1 MKFALKAVTFGVLTA
16 GSTMVMA
23 EDAPSFYGIT
33 ATGSVAAT
41 TDYRFRGITQSS
53 NNPAIQGGFTFS
65 HKSGAYVALWGSSVD
80 FNTPGV
86 STETDIS
93 LGYTNTLKLSD
104 TLAPT
109 YDVGVIRYGY
119 IGSDSKFTNPYN
131 GDTGFDFTEF
141 YGKLTFADSLFKG
154 DALSVGVNYSND
166 YWGHSDEFWYFNVG
180 YSAPIADTGFTGLA
194 SVGYNKL
201 QNTRQFLQNL
211 PANDVLL
218 TGSRGTG
225 KSSIVR
231 ALLTEYK
238 DQGLRLIEIERDDL
252 SDLPEIQKLIQ
263 KRPEKFIVYCDDLAF
278 NAEDENYRSLKSVLD
293 GSLQSGSS
301 NFIIYAT
308 SNRRHLLPE
317 FMHENTPVTRV
328 DVPQYTELHPQ
339 EAIEEKISLS
349 DRFGMWLSFYPMD
362 QNLYL
367 TIVEHYLAKTDMPM
381 NDEAHAEALR
391 WCQARG
397 QRSGRAAYQFSKHW
411 IGSQQLKAL

>member
-1 MKFALKAVTFGVLTA
+1 MATLELPDHLIQRLTTVLEQLQQ
-16 GSTMVMA
+16 VLP
-23 EDAPSFYGIT
+23 E
-33 ATGSVAAT
+33 VK
-41 TDYRFRGITQSS
+41 Q
-53 NNPAIQGGFTFS
+53 
-65 HKSGAYVALWGSSVD
+65 
-80 FNTPGV
+80 
-86 STETDIS
+86 ETD
-93 LGYTNTLKLSD
+93 
-104 TLAPT
+104 
-109 YDVGVIRYGY
+109 
-119 IGSDSKFTNPYN
+119 F
-131 GDTGFDFTEF
+131 
-141 YGKLTFADSLFKG
+141 
-154 DALSVGVNYSND
+154 
-166 YWGHSDEFWYFNVG
+166 
-180 YSAPIADTGFTGLA
+180 SAPAFKWQNKQLIAIPNPKMIHLDDLKGIDRQKQKL
-194 SVGYNKL
+194 L
-201 QNTRQFLQNL
+201 QNTEQFLQGL

-231 ALLTEYK
+231 SLLPQYVE
-238 DQGLRLIEIERDDL
+238 QGLRLIEIERDDL
-252 SDLPEIQKLIQ
+252 SDLPDIQKAIQ
-263 KRPEKFIVYCDDLAF
+263 DRSEKFIVYCDDLAF

-367 TIVEHYLAKTDMPM
+367 EIVEHYLAKENIQFTEDVR
-381 NDEAHAEALR
+381 AEALR
-391 WCQARG
+391 WSQGRG

-411 IGSQQLKAL
+411 IGSQKLASTSL

>member
-1 MKFALKAVTFGVLTA
+1 MANLDLPDNILLSLSHVLQQLQQSLPALKQ
-16 GSTMVMA
+16 
-23 EDAPSFYGIT
+23 E
-33 ATGSVAAT
+33 
-41 TDYRFRGITQSS
+41 TDFSAIAFKWQDQQLI
-53 NNPAIQGGFTFS
+53 AIQQPRKIDLDDLKGIE
-65 HKSGAYVALWGSSVD
+65 KQK
-80 FNTPGV
+80 
-86 STETDIS
+86 EKIIQ
-93 LGYTNTLKLSD
+93 NTL
-104 TLAPT
+104 
-109 YDVGVIRYGY
+109 
-119 IGSDSKFTNPYN
+119 
-131 GDTGFDFTEF
+131 
-141 YGKLTFADSLFKG
+141 
-154 DALSVGVNYSND
+154 
-166 YWGHSDEFWYFNVG
+166 
-180 YSAPIADTGFTGLA
+180 
-194 SVGYNKL
+194 
-201 QNTRQFLQNL
+201 QFLNGL

-231 ALLTEYK
+231 ALLTEYAN
-238 DQGLRLIEIERDDL
+238 QGLRLIEIERDDL
-252 SDLPEIQKLIQ
+252 SELPEIQKIIQ
-263 KRPEKFIVYCDDLAF
+263 HRPEKFIVYCDDLAF
-278 NAEDENYRSLKSVLD
+278 NAEDEKYRSLKCVLD

-367 TIVEHYLAKTDMPM
+367 EIVEHYLQKAEMELTA
-381 NDEAHAEALR
+381 EARAEALR

-411 IGSQQLKAL
+411 IGSAQLKSL

>member
-1 MKFALKAVTFGVLTA
+1 MANLDLPDNILLSLSHVLQQLQQSLPALKQ
-16 GSTMVMA
+16 
-23 EDAPSFYGIT
+23 E
-33 ATGSVAAT
+33 
-41 TDYRFRGITQSS
+41 TDFSAIAFKWQDQQLI
-53 NNPAIQGGFTFS
+53 AIQQPRKIDLDDLKGIE
-65 HKSGAYVALWGSSVD
+65 KQK
-80 FNTPGV
+80 
-86 STETDIS
+86 EKIIQ
-93 LGYTNTLKLSD
+93 NTL
-104 TLAPT
+104 
-109 YDVGVIRYGY
+109 
-119 IGSDSKFTNPYN
+119 
-131 GDTGFDFTEF
+131 
-141 YGKLTFADSLFKG
+141 
-154 DALSVGVNYSND
+154 
-166 YWGHSDEFWYFNVG
+166 
-180 YSAPIADTGFTGLA
+180 
-194 SVGYNKL
+194 
-201 QNTRQFLQNL
+201 QFLNGL

-231 ALLTEYK
+231 ALLTEYAN
-238 DQGLRLIEIERDDL
+238 QGLRLIEIERDDL
-252 SDLPEIQKLIQ
+252 SELPEIQKIIQ
-263 KRPEKFIVYCDDLAF
+263 HRPEKFIVYCDDLAF

-367 TIVEHYLAKTDMPM
+367 EIVEHYLQKAEMELTA
-381 NDEAHAEALR
+381 EARAEALR

>member
-1 MKFALKAVTFGVLTA
+1 MANLDLPDNILLSLSHVLQQLQQSLPALKQ
-16 GSTMVMA
+16 
-23 EDAPSFYGIT
+23 E
-33 ATGSVAAT
+33 
-41 TDYRFRGITQSS
+41 TDFSAIAFKWQDQQLI
-53 NNPAIQGGFTFS
+53 AIQQPRKIDLDDLKGIE
-65 HKSGAYVALWGSSVD
+65 KQKEKV
-80 FNTPGV
+80 
-86 STETDIS
+86 IQ
-93 LGYTNTLKLSD
+93 NTL
-104 TLAPT
+104 
-109 YDVGVIRYGY
+109 
-119 IGSDSKFTNPYN
+119 
-131 GDTGFDFTEF
+131 
-141 YGKLTFADSLFKG
+141 
-154 DALSVGVNYSND
+154 
-166 YWGHSDEFWYFNVG
+166 
-180 YSAPIADTGFTGLA
+180 
-194 SVGYNKL
+194 
-201 QNTRQFLQNL
+201 QFLNGL

-231 ALLTEYK
+231 ALLTEYAN
-238 DQGLRLIEIERDDL
+238 QGLRLIEIERDDL
-252 SDLPEIQKLIQ
+252 SELPEIQKIIQ
-263 KRPEKFIVYCDDLAF
+263 HRPEKFIVYCDDLAF

-301 NFIIYAT
+301 NFVIYAT

-367 TIVEHYLAKTDMPM
+367 EIVEHYLQKAEMELTA
-381 NDEAHAEALR
+381 EARAEALR

-411 IGSQQLKAL
+411 IGSAQLKSL

>member
-1 MKFALKAVTFGVLTA
+1 MATIDLPEHILQALSNVLQQLQQNLPELKQETDFSASAFKWQDQQLKAIQQPKKMYLN
-16 GSTMVMA
+16 
-23 EDAPSFYGIT
+23 DLKGIERQKEK
-33 ATGSVAAT
+33 V
-41 TDYRFRGITQSS
+41 
-53 NNPAIQGGFTFS
+53 IQ
-65 HKSGAYVALWGSSVD
+65 
-80 FNTPGV
+80 
-86 STETDIS
+86 
-93 LGYTNTLKLSD
+93 NTL
-104 TLAPT
+104 
-109 YDVGVIRYGY
+109 
-119 IGSDSKFTNPYN
+119 
-131 GDTGFDFTEF
+131 
-141 YGKLTFADSLFKG
+141 
-154 DALSVGVNYSND
+154 
-166 YWGHSDEFWYFNVG
+166 
-180 YSAPIADTGFTGLA
+180 
-194 SVGYNKL
+194 
-201 QNTRQFLQNL
+201 QFLKGL

-231 ALLTEYK
+231 ALLTQYEAE
-238 DQGLRLIEIERDDL
+238 GLRLIEIERDDL
-252 SDLPEIQKLIQ
+252 SDLPLIQKLIEN
-263 KRPEKFIVYCDDLAF
+263 RPEKFIVYCDDLAF

-328 DVPQYTELHPQ
+328 DVPQYNELHPQ

-367 TIVEHYLAKTDMPM
+367 EIVEHYLAKA
-381 NDEAHAEALR
+381 NIALDEHTRAEALR

-411 IGSQQLKAL
+411 IGSQQLKSL

>member
-1 MKFALKAVTFGVLTA
+1 MANLDLPDNILLSLSHVLQQLQQSLPALKQ
-16 GSTMVMA
+16 
-23 EDAPSFYGIT
+23 E
-33 ATGSVAAT
+33 
-41 TDYRFRGITQSS
+41 TDFSAIAFKWQDQQLI
-53 NNPAIQGGFTFS
+53 AIQQPRKIDLDDLKGIE
-65 HKSGAYVALWGSSVD
+65 KQKEKV
-80 FNTPGV
+80 
-86 STETDIS
+86 IQ
-93 LGYTNTLKLSD
+93 NTL
-104 TLAPT
+104 
-109 YDVGVIRYGY
+109 
-119 IGSDSKFTNPYN
+119 
-131 GDTGFDFTEF
+131 
-141 YGKLTFADSLFKG
+141 
-154 DALSVGVNYSND
+154 
-166 YWGHSDEFWYFNVG
+166 
-180 YSAPIADTGFTGLA
+180 
-194 SVGYNKL
+194 
-201 QNTRQFLQNL
+201 QFLNGL

-231 ALLTEYK
+231 ALLTKYAN
-238 DQGLRLIEIERDDL
+238 QGLRLIEIQRDDL
-252 SDLPEIQKLIQ
+252 SGLPEIQKIIQ
-263 KRPEKFIVYCDDLAF
+263 HRPEKFIVYCDDLAF

-367 TIVEHYLAKTDMPM
+367 EIVEHYLQKAEMELTA
-381 NDEAHAEALR
+381 EARAEALR

-411 IGSQQLKAL
+411 IGSAQLKSL

>member
-1 MKFALKAVTFGVLTA
+1 MATIDLPDNILQVLSTVLQQLQQNLPELKHETNFEASAYKWQNQQLKAIQQPKKIYL
-16 GSTMVMA
+16 
-23 EDAPSFYGIT
+23 DDLKGIEK
-33 ATGSVAAT
+33 
-41 TDYRFRGITQSS
+41 Q
-53 NNPAIQGGFTFS
+53 
-65 HKSGAYVALWGSSVD
+65 K
-80 FNTPGV
+80 
-86 STETDIS
+86 E
-93 LGYTNTLKLSD
+93 K
-104 TLAPT
+104 
-109 YDVGVIRYGY
+109 VI
-119 IGSDSKFTNPYN
+119 
-131 GDTGFDFTEF
+131 
-141 YGKLTFADSLFKG
+141 
-154 DALSVGVNYSND
+154 
-166 YWGHSDEFWYFNVG
+166 
-180 YSAPIADTGFTGLA
+180 
-194 SVGYNKL
+194 
-201 QNTRQFLQNL
+201 QNTRQFLKGL

-231 ALLTEYK
+231 ALLTEFEPE
-238 DQGLRLIEIERDDL
+238 GLRLIEIERDDL
-252 SDLPEIQKLIQ
+252 ADLPLIQKLIEN
-263 KRPEKFIVYCDDLAF
+263 RPEKFIVYCDDLAF

-317 FMHENTPVTRV
+317 FMHENTPVTRM

-367 TIVEHYLAKTDMPM
+367 EIVEHYLAKAKMPL
-381 NDEAHAEALR
+381 DELTRAEALR

-411 IGSQQLKAL
+411 IGSQQLKSL

>member
-1 MKFALKAVTFGVLTA
+1 MATIDLPNHILQALSTVLQQLQQNLPELKQETDFSASAYKWQDKQLKAIQQPKKMYL
-16 GSTMVMA
+16 
-23 EDAPSFYGIT
+23 DDLKGIERQKEK
-33 ATGSVAAT
+33 V
-41 TDYRFRGITQSS
+41 
-53 NNPAIQGGFTFS
+53 IQ
-65 HKSGAYVALWGSSVD
+65 
-80 FNTPGV
+80 
-86 STETDIS
+86 
-93 LGYTNTLKLSD
+93 NTL
-104 TLAPT
+104 
-109 YDVGVIRYGY
+109 
-119 IGSDSKFTNPYN
+119 
-131 GDTGFDFTEF
+131 
-141 YGKLTFADSLFKG
+141 
-154 DALSVGVNYSND
+154 
-166 YWGHSDEFWYFNVG
+166 
-180 YSAPIADTGFTGLA
+180 
-194 SVGYNKL
+194 
-201 QNTRQFLQNL
+201 QFLKGL

-231 ALLTEYK
+231 ALLTQYESE
-238 DQGLRLIEIERDDL
+238 GLRLIEIERDDL
-252 SDLPEIQKLIQ
+252 SDLPLIQKLIEN
-263 KRPEKFIVYCDDLAF
+263 RPEKFIVYCDDLAF

-367 TIVEHYLAKTDMPM
+367 EIVEHYLAKANMSM
-381 NDEAHAEALR
+381 DEFTRAEALR

-411 IGSQQLKAL
+411 IGSQKLASL

>member
-1 MKFALKAVTFGVLTA
+1 MATIDLPDNILQALATVLQQLQQNLPELKQETNFSASAYKWQDKQLKAIQQPKKIYL
-16 GSTMVMA
+16 
-23 EDAPSFYGIT
+23 DDLKGIEKQKEK
-33 ATGSVAAT
+33 V
-41 TDYRFRGITQSS
+41 
-53 NNPAIQGGFTFS
+53 IQ
-65 HKSGAYVALWGSSVD
+65 
-80 FNTPGV
+80 
-86 STETDIS
+86 
-93 LGYTNTLKLSD
+93 NTL
-104 TLAPT
+104 
-109 YDVGVIRYGY
+109 
-119 IGSDSKFTNPYN
+119 
-131 GDTGFDFTEF
+131 
-141 YGKLTFADSLFKG
+141 
-154 DALSVGVNYSND
+154 
-166 YWGHSDEFWYFNVG
+166 
-180 YSAPIADTGFTGLA
+180 
-194 SVGYNKL
+194 
-201 QNTRQFLQNL
+201 QFLKDL

-231 ALLTEYK
+231 ALLTEYES
-238 DQGLRLIEIERDDL
+238 QGLRLIEIERDDL
-252 SDLPEIQKLIQ
+252 SDLPEIQKIIAD
-263 KRPEKFIVYCDDLAF
+263 RPEKFIVYCDDLAF

-293 GSLQSGSS
+293 GSLQSGAS

-367 TIVEHYLAKTDMPM
+367 EIVEHYLKKADMLM
-381 NDEAHAEALR
+381 TEFTRAEALR

-411 IGSQQLKAL
+411 IGSQQLKQL

>member
-1 MKFALKAVTFGVLTA
+1 MANLDLPDNILLSLSHVLQQLQQSLPALKQ
-16 GSTMVMA
+16 
-23 EDAPSFYGIT
+23 E
-33 ATGSVAAT
+33 
-41 TDYRFRGITQSS
+41 TDFSAIAFKWQDRQLI
-53 NNPAIQGGFTFS
+53 AIQQPRKIDLDDLKGIE
-65 HKSGAYVALWGSSVD
+65 KQKEKV
-80 FNTPGV
+80 
-86 STETDIS
+86 IQ
-93 LGYTNTLKLSD
+93 NTL
-104 TLAPT
+104 
-109 YDVGVIRYGY
+109 
-119 IGSDSKFTNPYN
+119 
-131 GDTGFDFTEF
+131 
-141 YGKLTFADSLFKG
+141 
-154 DALSVGVNYSND
+154 
-166 YWGHSDEFWYFNVG
+166 
-180 YSAPIADTGFTGLA
+180 
-194 SVGYNKL
+194 
-201 QNTRQFLQNL
+201 QFLNGL

-231 ALLTEYK
+231 ALLTEYAN
-238 DQGLRLIEIERDDL
+238 QGLRLIEIERDDL
-252 SDLPEIQKLIQ
+252 SELPEIQKIIQ
-263 KRPEKFIVYCDDLAF
+263 HRPEKFIVYCDDLAF

-367 TIVEHYLAKTDMPM
+367 EIVEHYLQKAEMELTA
-381 NDEAHAEALR
+381 EARTEALR

-411 IGSQQLKAL
+411 VGSQQLKQL

>member
-1 MKFALKAVTFGVLTA
+1 MTMATIELPDTILQSLSQVLAQLHQTLPSLKQEPDF
-16 GSTMVMA
+16 S
-23 EDAPSFYGIT
+23 APAFKWQNQQLMPIFHPKKIDLDDLKGIERQK
-33 ATGSVAAT
+33 AKV
-41 TDYRFRGITQSS
+41 
-53 NNPAIQGGFTFS
+53 IQ
-65 HKSGAYVALWGSSVD
+65 
-80 FNTPGV
+80 
-86 STETDIS
+86 
-93 LGYTNTLKLSD
+93 NTL
-104 TLAPT
+104 
-109 YDVGVIRYGY
+109 
-119 IGSDSKFTNPYN
+119 
-131 GDTGFDFTEF
+131 
-141 YGKLTFADSLFKG
+141 
-154 DALSVGVNYSND
+154 
-166 YWGHSDEFWYFNVG
+166 
-180 YSAPIADTGFTGLA
+180 
-194 SVGYNKL
+194 
-201 QNTRQFLQNL
+201 QFLNGL

-231 ALLTEYK
+231 ALLSQYQ

-252 SDLPEIQKLIQ
+252 SELPEIQKIIQ
-263 KRPEKFIVYCDDLAF
+263 NRPEKFIVYCDDLAF

-349 DRFGMWLSFYPMD
+349 DRFGLWLSFYPMD
-362 QNLYL
+362 QALYL
-367 TIVEHYLAKTDMPM
+367 EIVEHYLAKSNMPM
-381 NDEAHAEALR
+381 TDEVRAEALR

-411 IGSQQLKAL
+411 VGSQQLQQL

>member
-1 MKFALKAVTFGVLTA
+1 MANLDLPDNILISLSHVLQQLQQSLPALKQ
-16 GSTMVMA
+16 
-23 EDAPSFYGIT
+23 E
-33 ATGSVAAT
+33 
-41 TDYRFRGITQSS
+41 TDFSAIAFKWQDQQLI
-53 NNPAIQGGFTFS
+53 AIQQPRKIDLDDLKGIE
-65 HKSGAYVALWGSSVD
+65 KQKEKV
-80 FNTPGV
+80 
-86 STETDIS
+86 IQ
-93 LGYTNTLKLSD
+93 NTL
-104 TLAPT
+104 
-109 YDVGVIRYGY
+109 
-119 IGSDSKFTNPYN
+119 
-131 GDTGFDFTEF
+131 
-141 YGKLTFADSLFKG
+141 
-154 DALSVGVNYSND
+154 
-166 YWGHSDEFWYFNVG
+166 
-180 YSAPIADTGFTGLA
+180 
-194 SVGYNKL
+194 
-201 QNTRQFLQNL
+201 QFLNGL

-231 ALLTEYK
+231 ALLTKYAN
-238 DQGLRLIEIERDDL
+238 QGLRLIEIERDDL
-252 SDLPEIQKLIQ
+252 SELPEIQKIIQ
-263 KRPEKFIVYCDDLAF
+263 HRPEKFIVYCDDLAF

-301 NFIIYAT
+301 NFVIYAT

-367 TIVEHYLAKTDMPM
+367 EIVEHYLQKAEMELTA
-381 NDEAHAEALR
+381 EARAEALR

-411 IGSQQLKAL
+411 IGSAQLKQL